1 MFLKPMLFI
10 EGVVALHRG
19 SCLYFLELFF
29 FFFWGYSIL
38 YFLLTSA
45 VYVYYLLFV

>member
-29 FFFWGYSIL
+29 FFFGVTRFSI
-38 YFLLTSA
+38 FS
-45 VYVYYLLFV
+45 

>member
-10 EGVVALHRG
+10 EGVVALLRG
-19 SCLYFLELFF
+19 VASIFYRAFF
-29 FFFWGYSIL
+29 FFFGHSIL
-38 YFLLTSA
+38 YFLLYSV